1 MGLERQPLLLL
12 MIDFQKLAEI
22 VSNNQSFLITTHV
35 NPDADA
41 IGSEVA
47 LSKVLKL
54 LKKQFKIINHSD
66 TPYNLKFLDSDNVV
80 EKYDAAIHNSL
91 FNSSDVL
98 VALDFN
104 SADRMVSMQK
114 AFLESKKTKI
124 CIDHHQDAEDF
135 VDHQFIDTNY
145 AATGQILYDFIKL
158 TKVVEINKD
167 IAAPIYAAIMT
178 DTGSFR
184 FERTTADLH
193 RLVADLLDTGI
204 NPTEIYS
211 RLYDESKLSKIK
223 LLGRCLSSLEL
234 IAENKI
240 GYMVIT
246 QNDFREFDAFESDTE
261 NFVNFILS
269 IEGVTLG
276 MLFIELKNGF
286 KVSFR
291 SKGNLAVNKLAGLFG
306 GGGHK
311 NAAGARFR
319 DSEMTS
325 MIPKIL
331 KSAEDFLNNYSK
343 G

>member
-1 MGLERQPLLLL
+1 

-22 VSNNQSFLITTHV
+22 ISNNQSFLITTHV

-54 LKKQFKIINHSD
+54 LKKQFKIINHSN
-66 TPYNLKFLDSDNVV
+66 TPYNLKFLDSDYVI
-80 EKYDAAIHNSL
+80 ERYDPSVHNSV

-104 SADRMVSMQK
+104 RADRMVSVQK
-114 AFLESKKTKI
+114 VFSESTKLKI

-135 VDHQFIDTNY
+135 VDYQFIDTNY
-145 AATGQILYDFIKL
+145 AATGQILYDFIKQ
-158 TKVVEINKD
+158 TKAVELNKD

-204 NPTEIYS
+204 NPTEIYNQ
-211 RLYDESKLSKIK
+211 LYDESKLSKIK
-223 LLGRCLSSLEL
+223 LLGRCLNSLEL
-234 IAENKI
+234 IAKNSI
-240 GYMVIT
+240 GYMMLT
-246 QNDFREFDAFESDTE
+246 QNDFSEFNALESDTE

-269 IEGVTLG
+269 IEGVSLG

-291 SKGNLAVNKLAGLFG
+291 SKGNLPVNKLAGLFS
-306 GGGHK
+306 GGGHT

-319 DSEMTS
+319 DSEMTG

-331 KSAEDFLNNYSK
+331 KTAEDFLINYSK